1 MEMIKT
7 TSMIEESL
15 ISKIDDD
22 FVEEA
27 LQGVPTSPV
36 GFIFICQNNDW
47 HKNETW
53 THKGRKIYQIVLPYE
68 KVVNM
73 EADDVRQWM
82 LQLAE
87 ERLGLV
93 RETQR

>member
-1 MEMIKT
+1 MIKAT
-7 TSMIEESL
+7 RMIDENL
-15 ISKIDDD
+15 ASKIDAK
-22 FVEEA
+22 FVLEA
-27 LQGVPTSPV
+27 LHGVESRTPI
-36 GFIFICQNNDW
+36 GLIFICMNNDW
-47 HKNETW
+47 YKNESW

-73 EADDVRQWM
+73 PAEEVRQWM

-93 RETQR
+93 RQAQH